1 MKKSILF
8 FASFFLLG
16 CGGGGNNLANVD
28 IWPLIKNKI
37 YYEDNLCNKPQFR
50 TYTFSDENLTIK
62 SFNDADFSDLNTTQV
77 YFIKEFTSD
86 ENLKIQRKDGKKYQ
100 CTIGYE
106 IDDKK
111 RVSML
116 QVNCFDPYSSGE
128 KDISAYA
135 FDTKEKA
142 LQKENPCN

>member
-8 FASFFLLG
+8 FVSFLLLG
-16 CGGGGNNLANVD
+16 CGGGDNLANID
-28 IWPLIKNKI
+28 IWPLIKNKT

-50 TYTFSDENLTIK
+50 TYTISDENLTLQ
-62 SFNDADFSDLNTTQV
+62 SFNDADFSDLNATQV
-77 YFIKEFTSD
+77 YPLYQFVSYEDFKIK
-86 ENLKIQRKDGKKYQ
+86 KDGKLLQ
-100 CTIGYE
+100 CILGYE

-116 QVNCFDPYSSGE
+116 QINCFDPYDSGK
-128 KDISAYA
+128 KDIFAIA

-142 LQKENPCN
+142 LEEENSCN

>member
-8 FASFFLLG
+8 FVSFLVLG

-28 IWPLIKNKI
+28 IWPLIKNKA

-77 YFIKEFTSD
+77 YPLYQFVSYEDFKIK
-86 ENLKIQRKDGKKYQ
+86 KDGKLLQ
-100 CTIGYE
+100 CILGYE

-116 QVNCFDPYSSGE
+116 QVNCFDPYGSGE
-128 KDISAYA
+128 KDIFAFA